1 MAQKIQ
7 LVITMTSWPKR
18 IKYVAKAIYSFFT
31 TQTVK
36 PDIFYLWL
44 SSEEF
49 PNKEKDLPEDLI
61 LICEAFSVKIQW
73 VKENEYCHK
82 RWYVYPKHYNDI
94 VVCIDDDCEYDTQLL
109 KFASNITDKK
119 VYTIFN
125 NLTNEMVCKSGIN
138 ITLRRSTSASNR
150 IKLSG
155 NSIYPPQTFPLDA
168 IKPENIKLRKKYC
181 KNCDESWLMPFL
193 IHNNI
198 QRSYSYKQKVY
209 YNETDPRFKS
219 TAVFFTSNTTSNVRW
234 KHLQIYI
241 VLRLFPE
248 LMKSWKQVFPAYN
261 DKDFETKTV
270 DYLITLL
277 K

>member
-18 IKYVAKAIYSFFT
+18 IKYVAKTIYSFFK

-44 SSEEF
+44 SEEEF

-61 LICEAFSVKIQW
+61 LICEAFDVKIQW

-82 RWYVYPKHYNDI
+82 RWYVYPKHYNDT
-94 VVCIDDDCEYDTQLL
+94 VVCIDDDLIVDARVCE
-109 KFASNITDKK
+109 FAKKHVADKK
-119 VYTIFN
+119 VYTIYN
-125 NLTNEMVCKSGIN
+125 VLTNEISVLSGIKLKYTRVKN
-138 ITLRRSTSASNR
+138 CSNK

-155 NSIYPPQTFPLDA
+155 CSIYEPHTFPLEC
-168 IKPENIKLRKKYC
+168 ISSENIKLRKKYC
-181 KNCDESWLMPFL
+181 KKCDESWILPFL
-193 IHNNI
+193 VHNNI
-198 QRSYSYKQKVY
+198 PRSYSYDQNIECRW
-209 YNETDPRFKS
+209 NEGIAKNG
-219 TAVFFTSNTTSNVRW
+219 VFSSYSCKDINW

-241 VLRLFPE
+241 VLRLFPK

-261 DKDFETKTV
+261 DKDFKTKTV